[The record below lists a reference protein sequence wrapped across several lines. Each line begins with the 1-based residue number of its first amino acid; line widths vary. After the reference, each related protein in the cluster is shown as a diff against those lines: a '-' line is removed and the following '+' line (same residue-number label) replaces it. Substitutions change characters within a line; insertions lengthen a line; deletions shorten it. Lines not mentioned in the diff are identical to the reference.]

1 MSGVTIKEKNR
12 IELKFRECFYLQAE
26 KAHCFQSITF
36 DFTAI

>member
-1 MSGVTIKEKNR
+1 MSGVTIEENR
-12 IELKFRECFYLQAE
+12 TKLKFRECFYLQVK